1 MAHISISA
9 SKPVG
14 TLLFWVC
21 LCLMVSTLQTLVP
34 DEQRQTVRQT
44 ASTMPTEVQTTAYT
58 REDPGYGDGGTFG
71 CANMSTCDTYCILCV
86 NNSWRTQECYELLV
100 QLCQLHFDDAMLSM
114 NSNDWCSLEK
124 IKSAYNNFT
133 VCTESVADCLLIP
146 WPNQLVENLF
156 VDIHTTYFQECP
168 TEALKDPPPSII
180 LALVMTPICL
190 IPVMVV
196 LVVLKTKNGDRRS

>member
-34 DEQRQTVRQT
+34 NEQRQTVRQI
-44 ASTMPTEVQTTAYT
+44 ASTMPTEVQTTTYT
-58 REDPGYGDGGTFG
+58 KAEPGYGDGGTFG
-71 CANMSTCDTYCILCV
+71 CANMSTCDTYCTICV
-86 NNSWRTQECYELLV
+86 DYSFRTQECYEVLV
-100 QLCQLHFDDAMLSM
+100 VWCQNNFHVAMTSM
-114 NSNDWCSLEK
+114 NSIDWCSLEK

-146 WPNQLVENLF
+146 WPNQLVEHIF

-168 TEALKDPPPSII
+168 SEALKDPPPSII

-196 LVVLKTKNGDRRS
+196 LVVFKTKNGDRRS